1 MMNHRLQDH
10 PEKVTPCRDQ
20 DSCNRTNCWY
30 KHEMNKVTE
39 LALEGEESGIQ
50 WVNTELDSE
59 LEGFQG
65 EKTPTKQPLQ
75 K

>member
-1 MMNHRLQDH
+1 
-10 PEKVTPCRDQ
+10 
-20 DSCNRTNCWY
+20 
-30 KHEMNKVTE
+30 MNKVTE
-39 LALEGEESGIQ
+39 SALEGEESGIQ

-65 EKTPTKQPLQ
+65 EKTPTKPPLQ